1 MEVILLKDIDNLGD
15 ANTLVKVRD
24 GYGRNYLIPNGL
36 AVVANDGN
44 RKMMQERMKGAE
56 ARERKLLEQIQ
67 EVTAKLQE
75 NTIRVGAKVG
85 QSDKIFGS
93 ITNVQLA
100 DAIKKQLGLVIDRKK
115 ISVAE
120 EVKTLG
126 AFEADVALH
135 KAHHIKIKFEVVE
148 E

>member
-1 MEVILLKDIDNLGD
+1 MEVILIKDVDNLGD
-15 ANTLVKVRD
+15 ANTKVRVRD
-24 GYGRNYLIPNGL
+24 GYGRNYLIPRGL

-44 RKMMQERMKGAE
+44 IKMMEERQKGAD
-56 ARERKLLEQIQ
+56 ARERKLLEKAQ
-67 EVTAKLQE
+67 EITAQLQK
-75 NTIRVGAKVG
+75 NVIKVGAKVG

-100 DAIKKQLGLVIDRKK
+100 EAIKKQLGLIIDRKK
-115 ISVAE
+115 ITITD

-126 AFEADVALH
+126 AFAATISLGKEHV
-135 KAHHIKIKFEVVE
+135 ITVNFEVVE

>member
-135 KAHHIKIKFEVVE
+135 KDHHIKIKFEVVE

>member
-1 MEVILLKDIDNLGD
+1 MEVILIKDVDKLGD

-24 GYGRNYLIPNGL
+24 GYGRNFLIPNGL

-44 RKMMQERMKGAE
+44 RKMMTERMKGAE
-56 ARERKLLEQIQ
+56 ARERILLEKIQ
-67 EVTAKLQE
+67 EVTDKLQSG
-75 NTIRVGAKVG
+75 TLKLGAKVG

-126 AFEADVALH
+126 SYEATIVLDKDHQILV
-135 KAHHIKIKFEVVE
+135 KFDVVE

>member
-1 MEVILLKDIDNLGD
+1 MEVILLKDVDNLGD
-15 ANTLVKVRD
+15 ANTLIKVRD

-44 RKMMQERMKGAE
+44 RKMMAERQKAVD
-56 ARERKLLEQIQ
+56 ARERKLVEQIQ
-67 EVTAKLQE
+67 EVTAKLQS
-75 NTIRVGAKVG
+75 TTLRLGAKVG

-100 DAIKKQLGLVIDRKK
+100 DAIKKQFGLVIDRKK
-115 ISVAE
+115 ITVAE

-126 AFEADVALH
+126 AYEATVALH
-135 KAHHIKIKFEVVE
+135 KDHHITVKFEVVE